1 MRLQASTVQAK
12 LEATVFA
19 GLTGVVLVG
28 LADSAELVQVSER
41 IEILEREILVL
52 KVPSASTPR
61 G

>member
-1 MRLQASTVQAK
+1 VRLQASTVQAE